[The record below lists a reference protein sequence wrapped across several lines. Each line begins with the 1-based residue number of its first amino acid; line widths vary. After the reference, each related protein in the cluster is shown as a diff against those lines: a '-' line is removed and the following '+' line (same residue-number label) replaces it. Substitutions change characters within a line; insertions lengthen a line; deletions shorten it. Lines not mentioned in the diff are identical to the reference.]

1 MADEAYVRNE
11 LAPYALRLRRVVE
24 GAHADWVAST
34 GHAQYIYQ
42 RTKANAR
49 FDHVA
54 RHAHKE
60 FGNDKDVKIIAEY
73 ETIKLVFCNGMIVL
87 RFKHEGKDG
96 LGVNGWETQPVL
108 QFINAEIPSLPGIPP
123 QHHVECCFKE
133 NALDTALESIAIT
146 ARHMYTKMWSYEL
159 PKPTAEIVPF
169 KPAAAA
175 APEQKPVEVRPRQTD
190 ADKSK
195 ESEKDSKD

>member
-1 MADEAYVRNE
+1 MADEAYVRNG
-11 LAPYALRLRRVVE
+11 LDPYSLRLRRLVE

-34 GHAQYIYQ
+34 GHSQYIYQ

-54 RHAHKE
+54 RHAYRE
-60 FGNDKDVKIIAEY
+60 FGEKKDVKIIAEY
-73 ETIKLVFCNGMIVL
+73 ETIKLVFCNGTIVL
-87 RFKHEGKDG
+87 RFKHEGKGG

-108 QFINAEIPSLPGIPP
+108 EFINAEMPSLPGISP

-133 NALDTALESIAIT
+133 NALDTGLESITIT

-159 PKPTAEIVPF
+159 PRTTAEIVPF
-169 KPAAAA
+169 TPVVA

-195 ESEKDSKD
+195 ESDKDSQD